1 MRLGGIVIVMA
12 LGVLLGAPAFGD
24 AGKAGF
30 EKICASC
37 HGSEGHGDTKKGRKL
52 KAADYRDVEEL
63 KGPDAIAHVQK
74 TVRENKKHRKVSEK
88 VSDEDLAAIA
98 QYVQKLAAAP
108 K

>member
-1 MRLGGIVIVMA
+1 MRLAGIAIVMA
-12 LGVLLGAPAFGD
+12 LGMLLGAAASAE
-24 AGKAGF
+24 AGKAQF

-37 HGSEGHGDTKKGRKL
+37 HGSEGHGDTKKGKKL

-63 KGPDAIAHVQK
+63 RGTDAIAHVRK

-88 VSDEDLAAIA
+88 VSDEDLATIA